1 MAGRGR
7 EGGRDRG
14 GCRRRSGSGIAD
26 SVAEWERERNET
38 LECGWR
44 RGQAGVSSK
53 GPTALSSFDTTEILK
68 MLGARSGKCTVVL
81 PSPMLIVIVV
91 RKSLDL

>member
-7 EGGRDRG
+7 EGQRGLPKEEWKWNCGLCGRVGERG
-14 GCRRRSGSGIAD
+14 TRLLSAAGDEARVVVKRSH
-26 SVAEWERERNET
+26 R
-38 LECGWR
+38 
-44 RGQAGVSSK
+44 
-53 GPTALSSFDTTEILK
+53 TALSSFDTTEILK
-68 MLGARSGKCTVVL
+68 MSGATSGKCTVVL

>member
-7 EGGRDRG
+7 EGQRGLPKEEWKWNCGLCGRVGERG
-14 GCRRRSGSGIAD
+14 TRLLSAAGDEARVVVKRSH
-26 SVAEWERERNET
+26 R
-38 LECGWR
+38 
-44 RGQAGVSSK
+44 
-53 GPTALSSFDTTEILK
+53 TALSFDTTETLK
-68 MLGARSGKCTVVL
+68 MLGVRSGKCTVVL